1 MGLGFITDQRLGAQN
16 FWHSMRK
23 SKKLRPVRGAILGV
37 ETVVAKIKKPDP
49 RELKNDAATAL
60 RKGKFKEAL
69 QHYEQLERLE
79 PKDASW
85 PQKRAEVYAKLG
97 DKDKELAALM
107 SAAEIYSQGG
117 FLLKAIAVCKR
128 ILVLNPEHSETQQK
142 LAALHATHR
151 NETSQSPFT
160 TKLATTIAPALNKEN
175 AALDEIELSE
185 AMATSSKAPLVTPL
199 GPKEEFGAIPLEF
212 DASDDDLSLELDSPS
227 DSGSDFDFG
236 AQDLSTQK
244 SEEDESAAARRA
256 IPKVPLF
263 SALTEPALTGLIN
276 KTVLVELR
284 EDETL
289 FEQGD
294 AGDALYVVVEG
305 AVAAIAD
312 GTRFAVIEENDF
324 FGEVALLT
332 DQPRNATIKALVDT
346 KLLVVHRAVINSLI
360 QQEPSTLRVVLQFLR
375 SRLIQ
380 RLIKTNRL
388 FKSVPREERSRLAAR
403 FSFIEIPKG
412 ATIIEQDRDSD
423 AMYILLSGAADVL
436 RKTGTKSTPLATL
449 HSGDVFG
456 EVSVLTSR
464 SAGASVVA
472 THKCFALALPAA
484 QCQELLA
491 SDSRVRLYVQELA
504 QEREL
509 QNAATLSEASSYA
522 GARVSVI

>member
-1 MGLGFITDQRLGAQN
+1 
-16 FWHSMRK
+16 MRK

-37 ETVVAKIKKPDP
+37 ETLVAKIKKPDP

-60 RKGKFKEAL
+60 RKGKYKEAL

-128 ILVLNPEHSETQQK
+128 ILVVNPEHSETQQK

-160 TKLATTIAPALNKEN
+160 TKLSTTIAPALAKEN

-199 GPKEEFGAIPLEF
+199 GPKEDFGAIPLEF
-212 DASDDDLSLELDSPS
+212 DASDDNLALELDP
-227 DSGSDFDFG
+227 GSDFDFG
-236 AQDLSTQK
+236 VQDLSTQK
-244 SEEDESAAARRA
+244 SDEDESATARRA
-256 IPKVPLF
+256 LPKVPLF
-263 SALTEPALTGLIN
+263 SALSEPALTSLIN

-284 EDETL
+284 EDEML

-324 FGEVALLT
+324 FGEIALLT

-388 FKSVPREERSRLAAR
+388 FKSIPREERPRLAAR

-423 AMYILLSGAADVL
+423 AMYILLSGSADVV
-436 RKTGTKSTPLATL
+436 RKSGAANTKLATL

-491 SDSRVRLYVQELA
+491 EDSRVRLYIQELA
-504 QEREL
+504 QEREQ